1 MDNTVNT
8 LSNTIAD
15 VRRFV
20 LNEKTLTN
28 LAATLGT
35 FRLVSSNALTLSEHT
50 LTVVDNVN
58 GLIQT
63 NRPSIALAVSNL
75 VFFTEEIDR
84 FSKGLSSMLDTN
96 SIGLNASIKNIESST
111 AVLKTLADDLQAGKG
126 PAGTLLKNEQLS
138 ADVSQIAYNLNIA
151 TSNLNRLGLW
161 GILWKHKPPKTN
173 EPPPPARKSPPS
185 KNN

>member
-1 MDNTVNT
+1 MLRLHGGGNGAAIRA
-8 LSNTIAD
+8 LRQ
-15 VRRFV
+15 VRVESRGFV
-20 LNEKTLTN
+20 GGQFPVEP
-28 LAATLGT
+28 G
-35 FRLVSSNALTLSEHT
+35 
-50 LTVVDNVN
+50 
-58 GLIQT
+58 
-63 NRPSIALAVSNL
+63 
-75 VFFTEEIDR
+75 TEEIDR

-111 AVLKTLADDLQAGKG
+111 AVLKTLANDLQAGKG

-173 EPPPPARKSPPS
+173 APPPHARTSPPG
-185 KNN
+185 KNTAD